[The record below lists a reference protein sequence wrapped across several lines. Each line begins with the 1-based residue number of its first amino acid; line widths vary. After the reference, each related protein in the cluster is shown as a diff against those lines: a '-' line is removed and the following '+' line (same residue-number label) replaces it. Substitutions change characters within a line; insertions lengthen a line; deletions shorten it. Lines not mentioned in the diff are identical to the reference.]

1 MEPFLGKN
9 SQTIFGIGVLAMAV
23 STLLVHMMMNGYA
36 ISEAFNQVG
45 NAKYFILGA
54 AMPAIA
60 GFFSPYLWSGDAK
73 AALAIPASVIAT
85 TLLPIAYLGF
95 LLLMNSRSALGDE
108 LPKRRGL
115 INALMLTS
123 AGVATF
129 ASVWAL
135 NSKGVPGMYG
145 MAGLVLLA
153 VIGISGFVKRNKM
166 A

>member
-1 MEPFLGKN
+1 
-9 SQTIFGIGVLAMAV
+9 MAV

-60 GFFSPYLWSGDAK
+60 GLFSPFLWSGDAK
-73 AALAIPASVIAT
+73 AAMQIPASVIAT

-95 LLLMNSRSALGDE
+95 LLLMNSKSALGEE

-115 INALMLTS
+115 INVLMILS
-123 AGVATF
+123 AGIATF
-129 ASVWAL
+129 ASIWAL
-135 NSKGVPGMYG
+135 NSKGLPGTIG
-145 MAGLVLLA
+145 MIALALLA
-153 VIGISGFVKRNKM
+153 VLGVFGFMKRNT
-166 A
+166 AA